1 MLSGRLLASIYG
13 RPPTI
18 SRASDVQLPSE
29 IDREVTVEGPD
40 SGSSTE
46 LIPAART
53 FCLSIKLLNIFH
65 EILEAVYLGSQLARP
80 SRSRSQDAEL
90 LGKILNLNHQLDQF
104 LTTLPKRLGRFI
116 NNSPSTSCDQTCN
129 FDLHEQALVTRFVPL
144 SLPEALFCLSSQSR
158 KC

>member
-13 RPPTI
+13 RPSTI

-104 LTTLPKRLGRFI
+104 LTLLPKRLGRFI

-129 FDLHEQALVTRFVPL
+129 FDLH
-144 SLPEALFCLSSQSR
+144 
-158 KC
+158 